1 MWDGLKLRKE
11 KKDLLGGTKKR
22 WKKYNCVVGKEEKT
36 EERRKNWKAR
46 TNLTLK
52 TYCIIQTCGRVCEQ
66 KWWQKLQ
73 NSIWSLEGWEFLQ
86 ANTQLYSKGESQNIR
101 NKHWN
106 FTHWVTSLFIGFTWS
121 CFFVILRSQT
131 AALCTW
137 HFEVTVAFSKEKSV
151 QQFGTWISVLRQKH
165 LYWLQLVEKNHT

>member
-1 MWDGLKLRKE
+1 MEKIQLR
-11 KKDLLGGTKKR
+11 GG
-22 WKKYNCVVGKEEKT
+22 
-36 EERRKNWKAR
+36 ERRKNWKAR

-52 TYCIIQTCGRVCEQ
+52 TYCIIQTRGRACEQ

-73 NSIWSLEGWEFLQ
+73 NSIWSFEGWEFLQ

-131 AALCTW
+131 AALYTW

-165 LYWLQLVEKNHT
+165 LYWLQLVEKKIIPQVLRTKPLK